1 MKYFAIEHSMNR
13 KIVGKIPH
21 TKAILHNCHVWDE
34 PKFIDRMFFQKIEGI
49 PILSNAVLFPKAK
62 TTDFINTYGVIG
74 FTGSMLISDKLK
86 YIFEKFNLFGLQF
99 FSTFIIQNNA
109 KIEGYW
115 QTHISEQAYELLDF
129 ENINFTYK
137 KRQDGKVFYEE
148 IYHIKSLED
157 FLKCKENS
165 EWPIELYFLNLILK
179 EDEIFDFFLIPH
191 YINGMGQGAISE
203 RLKVEIE
210 KQGITGIEFR
220 PIEISLQ
227 DWYHS
232 GEREKTYGKI

>member
-1 MKYFAIEHSMNR
+1 MNYFAIEGSMNT

-21 TKAILHNCHVWDE
+21 TKEILHNCHVWDE
-34 PKFIDRMFFQKIEGI
+34 PKFIDRMCFKKIEGI
-49 PILSNAVLFPKAK
+49 PILSNALLFPKAK
-62 TTDFINTYGVIG
+62 LTDFIVTYGMG

-137 KRQDGKVFYEE
+137 KRQDEKVIYEE
-148 IYHIKSLED
+148 INHIKSLED
-157 FLKCKENS
+157 FLKCKETS
-165 EWPIELYFLNLILK
+165 EWPIELYFYNLVLK
-179 EDEIFDFFLIPH
+179 KEANFDFFFIPH
-191 YINGMGQGAISE
+191 YINGNGYGIVSE
-203 RLKVEIE
+203 NLKNELEKNEI
-210 KQGITGIEFR
+210 KGIEFR

-232 GEREKTYGKI
+232 EEREKTYGKI